1 MLTDEEIGILTRLF
15 DKAGITFGEA
25 ESEANSQ
32 EFNLIDFMY
41 KLYFHSSVEALFT
54 VNRKNITK
62 DDREQINRLISKNTS
77 YVLDATETTR
87 NNIIDLLSHEGRE
100 LRKNSYR
107 EGEEIGRK
115 TGYEEGRKET
125 VKEFEEYFE
134 NINSSIPG
142 FLSNY
147 KKGLFQSHLH
157 IPCFYCHKPMHFDE
171 TEGSWSEKLST
182 IEYVFEQYREN
193 QKYYDWTDGAK
204 YREDKEI
211 EMFDL
216 PSPSFEL
223 YNLSFIIGR
232 EHEHLKLVDKKDGSI
247 IHLDQNDKNWPFL
260 KKELEYY
267 FSDWHHN
274 SCYEEHE
281 RESEQDQDRY

>member
-62 DDREQINRLISKNTS
+62 DDREQINRLISKNTP

-87 NNIIDLLSHEGRE
+87 NNIIDLLSHGDRE

-107 EGEEIGRK
+107 EGEEIGWK
-115 TGYEEGRKET
+115 TGYEEGRKEAI
-125 VKEFEEYFE
+125 KEFEEYFE

-147 KKGLFQSHLH
+147 KKGLFQSHFH
-157 IPCFYCHKPMHFDE
+157 ILCSYCNKPMHFDE
-171 TEGSWSEKLST
+171 TEDDWSKILST
-182 IEYVFEQYREN
+182 IEYVFEQYREK
-193 QKYYDWTDGAK
+193 QEYYDWTDGAK
-204 YREDKEI
+204 YGEDKEI
-211 EMFDL
+211 EMFDF

-260 KKELEYY
+260 KKELNL
-267 FSDWHHN
+267 N
-274 SCYEEHE
+274 S
-281 RESEQDQDRY
+281 SLVSVSSTAFLNIA